1 MPAVL
6 ERPCGV
12 RNYDYSICKA
22 NSTPVDKLP
31 EKYTIPEKNI
41 PPVHN
46 QDVVNACVAF
56 SMCQCAES
64 TDLAN
69 GRELTHY
76 SPSWNYGRDES
87 RNGYKGEGLYSEVAV
102 KGASKI
108 GFVPELLFPNFN
120 MEAPEILDICAK
132 RDDILE
138 ESTKRNIK
146 GYSYINYAMTDKKW
160 DTIRQALYDNKRAIL
175 ITSRRF
181 FGIGGHAII
190 AIGWSNTNGKQKG
203 RYIEFQNSW
212 DTTYKNNGRWFIP
225 LDSINECYVMTW
237 EDYKLPFKD
246 VQETDWFYDYVKSSY
261 FSGLIKGVT
270 DTEFNPND
278 NIIRGDVA
286 VIIDRLFDKVEYS
299 INTFIKSQD
308 QLGKNYKEIKF
319 EDKVDSVTFK
329 DVDPSS
335 YYYNSIN
342 KVFANGI
349 ILGDDNGNFNPEA
362 HITRAEMAAIV
373 VRTKLTIFDVLTRAT
388 HDITTIKENVDMTK
402 VKDVSEDDWFFGYV
416 KEAYEMHLMNGLSDD
431 TFGPYNELTRAEAS
445 TVLYRLFRSIDYLLM
460 EV

>member
-22 NSTPVDKLP
+22 NSTPADKLP
-31 EKYTIPEKNI
+31 ETYTIPEENI
-41 PPVHN
+41 PPVHD

-56 SMCQCAES
+56 AMCQCAES
-64 TDLAN
+64 NDLAN

-87 RNGYKGEGLYSEVAV
+87 RNGYTGEGLYSEAAV

-120 MEAPEILDICAK
+120 MEVPEVLDICAK
-132 RDDILE
+132 RDDILP
-138 ESTKRNIK
+138 ESSTRSIK
-146 GYSYINYAMTDKKW
+146 GYSSINYAMVEMQW
-160 DTIRQALYDNKRAIL
+160 NTIRQALYDNKKAIL
-175 ITSRRF
+175 ITSRKF

-203 RYIEFQNSW
+203 KYIEFQNSW

-225 LDSINECYVMTW
+225 LSQINECFVLSW
-237 EDYKLPFKD
+237 EDFVLPFKD
-246 VQETDWFYDYVKSSY
+246 VLTTDWFYDYVKSSY

-270 DTEFNPND
+270 DTEFMPID
-278 NIIRGDVA
+278 SIIRGDVA

-299 INTFIKSQD
+299 VNTFIKSQN
-308 QLGKNYKEIKF
+308 QQGKHYKEIKF
-319 EDKVDSVTFK
+319 EDKVDGIAFK
-329 DVDPSS
+329 DVDPAS
-335 YYYNSIN
+335 YYYKSIN

-349 ILGDDNGNFNPEA
+349 ILGDDEGNFNPEA

-373 VRTKLTIFDVLTRAT
+373 VRTKLAIYDALVRGT
-388 HDITTIKENVDMTK
+388 HNIDMKEKAVDMSL
-402 VKDVSEDDWFFGYV
+402 VKDVTEEDWFYGYV
-416 KEAYEMHLMNGLSDD
+416 KEAYEMDLMNGLSDD
-431 TFGPYNELTRAEAS
+431 TFGPYEELTRAEAS
-445 TVLYRLFRSIDYLLM
+445 TVLYRLFKSVDYLLM